1 MKKADKE
8 TKRIPNAA
16 NWNGNNYRRIE
27 LAGEIH
33 LVNRRKTPVEL
44 EIVRNVLGNID
55 GADHDGKTEMVNVFE
70 DDGYGAGYEYPHWWR
85 YYSWNA
91 WWYHFN
97 GVGRITWHAKLEP
110 GGRVDLGYNWH
121 YYVP

>member
-1 MKKADKE
+1 M
-8 TKRIPNAA
+8 KRIPNAA
-16 NWNGNNYRRIE
+16 NWNGHSYRRVE

-33 LVNRRKTPVEL
+33 LVNHRKTTVEL

-55 GADHDGKTEMVNVFE
+55 GADHDGKSEMVNVFE
-70 DDGYGAGYEYPHWWR
+70 DDGYGAGYQYPHWWR
-85 YYSWNA
+85 YYSWND

-97 GVGRITWHAKLEP
+97 GVGRITWQAKLEP
-110 GGRVDLGYNWH
+110 GASVDLGYNWH